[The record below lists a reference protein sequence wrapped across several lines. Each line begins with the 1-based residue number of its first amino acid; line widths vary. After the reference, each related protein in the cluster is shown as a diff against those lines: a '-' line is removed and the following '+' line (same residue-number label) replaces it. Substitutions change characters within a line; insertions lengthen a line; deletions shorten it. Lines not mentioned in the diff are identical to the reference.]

1 MQKNTEFLT
10 FSFSLLYRPEKQ
22 TIDIEQFLNDNK
34 LDKLVEIFIERDI
47 TVEKLLEFDEEELK
61 VFAKELLSDVVSQ
74 NRLVETILKLQ
85 SLTMPNK
92 SATGVVESKVDIIQ
106 CQQHVLQ
113 CPSMKRI
120 KIMLNTFDKYLQN
133 NISNECKD
141 ELQKLIKET
150 FNAND
155 SINYKQLLNDFNHIK
170 YYHDADDNHS
180 VFAQIFQYLT
190 QGLDTICSP
199 EKCNKIQRHYHRQS
213 KLVNAYTLSD
223 YKDNSIDNEADFY
236 HEYIT
241 NLITRMH
248 VYFIHSYDINRLTL
262 DEIDII
268 GQLPEEE
275 KTTKTVDMMK
285 QKKNKLNIIWQS
297 KCIEAKDEG

>member
-1 MQKNTEFLT
+1 MSE
-10 FSFSLLYRPEKQ
+10 REKQ

-199 EKCNKIQRHYHRQS
+199 EKCNKIQRHYHRES
-213 KLVNAYTLSD
+213 KLVNEYTLCD
-223 YKDNSIDNEADFY
+223 HNKNNNIIDHEPDFY
-236 HEYIT
+236 HGYIT

-248 VYFIHSYDINRLTL
+248 VYFIHSYDINRLSL
-262 DEIDII
+262 DEMDIVDE
-268 GQLPEEE
+268 LPEEE
-275 KTTKTVDMMK
+275 KLTKTVDILRE
-285 QKKNKLNIIWQS
+285 KKKKLNIVCRN
-297 KCIEAKDEG
+297 KCIELKDETDHSSI